1 MMVVISIM
9 EFRYSSIVKNLTMT
23 KEIAMSY
30 KGQQKQGN
38 IQTEELK
45 YNKSEMCPDC
55 HGSGS
60 LADTTCSSC
69 NGKGVI

>member
-1 MMVVISIM
+1 MMEVMSIM
-9 EFRYSSIVKNLTMT
+9 EIKYSSTVKNLTMT

-30 KGQQKQGN
+30 RGQQKKER
-38 IQTEELK
+38 IQTEESK
-45 YNKSEMCPDC
+45 SNKSEMCPDC